1 MIIMYLINPISNL
14 KLHTNE
20 LESSKL
26 EKGNEGKGWRIE
38 KREWRGGRTKR
49 VENGARQRKREDR
62 AEKRRKRKWREMKM
76 NREIVDRGGWISR
89 EGSGRSGVPAEPAGV
104 PPFFSNQLESFLP
117 SSLLKPGDA
126 TWRRG
131 SAGEAAS
138 GPACLL
144 SWWVCRCTGFLCIR
158 NMHRICNCLVMTVLE
173 FHRAPS
179 IRQRFLWKEKSK
191 MNQ

>member
-62 AEKRRKRKWREMKM
+62 AEKRRKRK
-76 NREIVDRGGWISR
+76 
-89 EGSGRSGVPAEPAGV
+89 
-104 PPFFSNQLESFLP
+104 
-117 SSLLKPGDA
+117 
-126 TWRRG
+126 
-131 SAGEAAS
+131 
-138 GPACLL
+138 
-144 SWWVCRCTGFLCIR
+144 
-158 NMHRICNCLVMTVLE
+158 
-173 FHRAPS
+173 
-179 IRQRFLWKEKSK
+179 
-191 MNQ
+191 